1 MKYILS
7 RCGGVR
13 GALYGMV
20 EGVPLVMAVMAI
32 YLIGVM
38 FA

>member
-1 MKYILS
+1 MRNILT

-13 GALYGMV
+13 GVLYGMV